1 VQARDLDIDA
11 KPRSDQATRF
21 AFQKLTVEQT
31 KARAGESLTRVVGS
45 VADYSNKK
53 YWTQAQNEVRND
65 TAGQPS
71 LAGRCR
77 GPPRTRARC
86 APAQTPPRPLA
97 TTATRHAAQLPREHA
112 LTRSTAPALLP
123 LVRARSCAARSA
135 RCASTWTTWWRP
147 RAAAP
152 PRLTS

>member
-71 LAGRCR
+71 PSRPLS
-77 GPPRTRARC
+77 RTATHARPMRAR
-86 APAQTPPRPLA
+86 ADAAAAAGHHRH
-97 TTATRHAAQLPREHA
+97 ATR
-112 LTRSTAPALLP
+112 
-123 LVRARSCAARSA
+123 
-135 RCASTWTTWWRP
+135 RP
-147 RAAAP
+147 AAA
-152 PRLTS
+152 